1 MSDELRDSV
10 LTAIKSRVGIN
21 VHGSLEW
28 VDEDGMLE
36 EIDRLYQEQMHQ
48 MSQEHLKWWG
58 TAIAKHPN
66 MPMLQLFG
74 MYRKWLDGLE
84 PEEK

>member
-48 MSQEHLKWWG
+48 MS
-58 TAIAKHPN
+58 
-66 MPMLQLFG
+66 
-74 MYRKWLDGLE
+74 
-84 PEEK
+84 